1 MARKKSK
8 YDATPSLL
16 GFLYQTRFALLLGLR
31 RNDPNAIVSIEKI
44 DDVAFHKDIGSG
56 SYLPNDLRQMKHHLT
71 KKGGLGDKS
80 LDVWKTLR
88 VWIDAIQTNLID
100 LDNTEFFLVTTSK
113 ATKRHAVRFLL
124 SEPTIRDAEKARK
137 ELESSGATSSD
148 KDVTTTHAALMKL
161 SKKRRQKFFG
171 AIHLIDDSQDV
182 QQLRQQIENEVRLA
196 TASKHRVTFTD
207 LLEGWWFRV
216 VVDHLMEPNGVGIF
230 VRQIEEQ
237 VGELREQFKRENLPD
252 ELFDAP
258 VPDSKRPNDDPRQF
272 VKQLSLIDVSDKRV
286 RSAQEDHFKAFEQRS
301 KWIRKA
307 LLGIE
312 ELQKLESRLTDEWL
326 RRFNIMLEGTKA
338 KDEDE
343 ELVQS
348 GKALYQWIELDAPNN
363 PLLFVRPEF
372 RSPYMTRGSYHML
385 SDQLRIGWHPNYES
399 MLNNQTGDD
408 GDAG

>member
-31 RNDPNAIVSIEKI
+31 RNDLGAIVSIEKI

-56 SYLPNDLRQMKHHLT
+56 SYLPNDLRQMKHHIT

-80 LDVWKTLR
+80 LDIWKTLR
-88 VWIDAIQTNLID
+88 VWIDAIQTKQVVLG
-100 LDNTEFFLVTTSK
+100 NTEFFLVTTSK
-113 ATKRHAVRFLL
+113 TTKRHAVRFLL
-124 SEPTIRDAEKARK
+124 SEPTIRDSEKAR
-137 ELESSGATSSD
+137 ETLETAGANSSD
-148 KDVTTTHAALMKL
+148 NDVAETHASLMKL
-161 SKKRRQKFFG
+161 SKKMRQQFFR
-171 AIHLIDDSQDV
+171 AIHLVDDSQDV

-196 TASKHRVTFTD
+196 TTSKHRETFTD

-216 VVDHLMEPNGVGIF
+216 VVDHLMQPNGIGIF

-258 VPDSKRPNDDPRQF
+258 VPNSKKPEDDPRQF

-301 KWIRKA
+301 KWIRKD

-312 ELQKLESRLTDEWL
+312 ELQKLESRLTNEWR
-326 RRFNIMLEGTKA
+326 RRFDIMLEGA
-338 KDEDE
+338 REDSE
-343 ELVQS
+343 DDELVQS

-385 SDQLRIGWHPNYES
+385 SDQLRIGWHPNYER
-399 MLNNQTGDD
+399 MLNNKPGDD
-408 GDAG
+408 GDVG